1 MVSDPQQL
9 LVTVHP
15 SLSLVT
21 MRKSYFDAD
30 GIEKRELP
38 GDLSDSA
45 RRAIE
50 ATEVEEAM
58 NGRDEWKM
66 KGMFLVSSEN
76 CNTEVHIN

>member
-1 MVSDPQQL
+1 
-9 LVTVHP
+9 
-15 SLSLVT
+15 

-58 NGRDEWKM
+58 KGWMEDE
-66 KGMFLVSSEN
+66 GYNNMFIVSPCQLSL
-76 CNTEVHIN
+76 

>member
-1 MVSDPQQL
+1 MDGENKGSNPMNKWDVSL
-9 LVTVHP
+9 GVFHP
-15 SLSLVT
+15 YFWFNTYL

-50 ATEVEEAM
+50 ATEVEEVSRGTGM
-58 NGRDEWKM
+58 EGR
-66 KGMFLVSSEN
+66 
-76 CNTEVHIN
+76 